1 MTVPE
6 LLLSVK
12 PKLRLMEKLMCIY
25 TFIYM
30 YKKIYMYIYTHM
42 CMSLFPYIKYF
53 VLFTCIL
60 LFGLFVFVEF
70 ASIYQFKGSREG
82 SGLPVANL
90 FRFIHLNFQ
99 PLFIP
104 SAAVMPK

>member
-1 MTVPE
+1 
-6 LLLSVK
+6 
-12 PKLRLMEKLMCIY
+12 
-25 TFIYM
+25 
-30 YKKIYMYIYTHM
+30 MYIYTRVCLYFH
-42 CMSLFPYIKYF
+42 IYF

-60 LFGLFVFVEF
+60 LFGLFVFAEF
-70 ASIYQFKGSREG
+70 ASIYQFKGSKEG

-104 SAAVMPK
+104 SAAILPK